1 MAKIKILDSQIPE
14 HNNSVGWHL
23 LLLLPHCHAQEQP
36 QKKLADGFV
45 DLASKRSYGRGESNV
60 DETQISRVCSGNHDK
75 HQNRQAGGGG

>member
-36 QKKLADGFV
+36 QKSWQTV
-45 DLASKRSYGRGESNV
+45 SW
-60 DETQISRVCSGNHDK
+60 I
-75 HQNRQAGGGG
+75 